1 MLQSKPNQT
10 HTCRILRFASA
21 TEPPINTVARE
32 KKKNRKKISMQFSPK
47 KEIQIFCKMT
57 TCFSTTEGVS
67 FVLVV
72 PPHPPEQNMD
82 QFAPFCF

>member
-32 KKKNRKKISMQFSPK
+32 KKKKKK
-47 KEIQIFCKMT
+47 KFNA
-57 TCFSTTEGVS
+57 
-67 FVLVV
+67 VLS
-72 PPHPPEQNMD
+72 
-82 QFAPFCF
+82 